1 MKTIARTRLVSV
13 IILTMFAF
21 GAFAQMPKIQYWR
34 PYNQQGVNM
43 FEVSKNDSTPYEGIK
58 FRIGAGFTQGWQK
71 FNHSNKARAILT
83 HVVNPTT
90 TNYYIQTTNSSG
102 ALINTFIN
110 RTDLSATP
118 TAIAGTFTA
127 NPQVYGAYLWDNAGT
142 VRSLG
147 NSNALY
153 EMAGGFPL
161 AQANLN
167 FDVQL
172 ADGVSLNLISYMSSH
187 HHNEFWVKGGYFK
200 IDKVGFLNSEFM
212 NKLWTNLT
220 LKVGHM
226 EVNYG
231 DAHFRRSDG
240 GNTLQNPFMENN
252 IMDAFT
258 TEIGGELYFQKNGIM
273 AMVGL
278 TDGEI
283 QGNVSKPNDRSP
295 NLYLKLAYD
304 KQFSDNFRARLSGS
318 MMTTKSSVRNTL
330 FGGDRTGSNYQFV
343 GDNTAATVTTAFTSG
358 RFNPGLTDNLTTMV
372 LNPFVKFR
380 GFEVFATIEKATGST
395 PVEND
400 ELQNAATGAK
410 LSDASG
416 WVKPKNRTA
425 EQTAVDL
432 IYRFGKNERFYLGAR
447 YNKVNATIALGQA
460 TGSSYLYEGTRFDVS
475 IDRTAFAAGWFI
487 TPSVLFKAEYVMQN
501 YNDFP
506 GLYTNKSTNSTGYLD
521 SHIYTGAKFDGLVLQ
536 GVISF

>member
-1 MKTIARTRLVSV
+1 MKTIARIRLVSV
-13 IILTMFAF
+13 VILTLFAF
-21 GAFAQMPKIQYWR
+21 GALAQLPKIQYWR
-34 PYNQQGVNM
+34 PYNQKGVNM
-43 FEVSKNDSTPYEGIK
+43 FEVSKNDSVPFEGVK
-58 FRIGAGFTQGWQK
+58 FRIGAGFTQGFQK
-71 FNHSNKARAILT
+71 FNHSTKSRAILT
-83 HVVNPTT
+83 HVNGAT
-90 TNYYIQTTNSSG
+90 TNYYIQTANGNGELT
-102 ALINTFIN
+102 NTFIN
-110 RTDLSATP
+110 RNDLAATP
-118 TAIAGTFTA
+118 TPIPGTFTT

-147 NSNALY
+147 NGNALY

-167 FDVQL
+167 FDVQI
-172 ADGVSLNLISYMSSH
+172 ADGVSLSLTSYMSSH

-231 DAHFRRSDG
+231 DSHFRRSDG

-258 TEIGGELYFQKNGIM
+258 TEIGGELYFQKNGVM

-295 NLYLKLAYD
+295 NIYLKLGYD
-304 KQFSDNFRARLSGS
+304 KQFTDDFRARVSGS
-318 MMTTKSSVRNTL
+318 LMTTKSSVRNTL
-330 FGGDRTGSNYQFV
+330 YGGDRTGSNYQFV
-343 GDNTAATVTTAFTSG
+343 VDNTAATVTGAFTSG
-358 RFNPGLTDNLTTMV
+358 RFNPGLTDNLTAWV
-372 LNPFVKFR
+372 INPFVKFR
-380 GFEVFATIEKATGST
+380 GFELFGTYERAKGNSA
-395 PVEND
+395 VEND

-410 LSDASG
+410 LGTKLDDRIA
-416 WVKPKNRTA
+416 T
-425 EQTAVDL
+425 QTAVDL
-432 IYRFGKNERFYLGAR
+432 LYRFGKNERYYIGAK
-447 YNKVNATIALGQA
+447 YNKVDATIALGQA
-460 TGSSYLYEGTRFDVS
+460 TGASYLYAGDRFDVS

-487 TPSVLFKAEYVMQN
+487 TPSVLLKAEYVMQN
-501 YNDFP
+501 YGGFP
-506 GLYTNKSTNSTGYLD
+506 EIYTNKSASAAGYLD
-521 SHIYTGAKFDGLVLQ
+521 SHIYTGAKFDGFVVQ